1 MQRINET
8 RQIIWHETCECVCRL
23 TSSVC
28 NSRQR
33 WNGDKCRCEC
43 KEDLIDNGICDKG
56 FMWNP
61 SNCGC
66 ECDKSCGIGEYI
78 DKSCVCRNT
87 LIDKL
92 VEECTN
98 VIEENK
104 VYNKT
109 LDVTL
114 SNDCASCTLYV
125 VLFAVFLTTSVIIGG
140 VFVYFYCYKKVT
152 ISHI

>member
-1 MQRINET
+1 MERINET
-8 RQIIWHETCECVCRL
+8 RQIIRHGTCECVCRL

-114 SNDCASCTLYV
+114 SNDCASCTLCCIICSV
-125 VLFAVFLTTSVIIGG
+125 FNNKCNNWWCFCLFLL
-140 VFVYFYCYKKVT
+140 
-152 ISHI
+152 